1 MSHDGRT
8 PADPPSPR
16 ELGPA
21 PGVEPTEDWMGG
33 LVSDA
38 TPATAAMAGPDFDA
52 IIAQH
57 GRRLYHLAYRL
68 TSDRAAAEDLS
79 QETLMRGYRAI
90 RDFRGEA
97 DFYTY
102 LYRILLNLWKNQL
115 RARRRWKMVPL
126 GGGTRGEERET
137 ADREPADPA
146 AGPHERLVGRE
157 QGETLRR
164 ALSDLDPDFRVV
176 LVLRVAE
183 GLEYEEIAAALGLP
197 IGTVRSRLARA
208 RSRIRELMQRR
219 GAAGR

>member
-1 MSHDGRT
+1 MSDDGRT
-8 PADPPSPR
+8 PADPPPPR
-16 ELGPA
+16 ELTPA

-33 LVSDA
+33 LVSDSS
-38 TPATAAMAGPDFDA
+38 AAVAPPDFDA
-52 IIAQH
+52 IVAQH

-68 TSDRAAAEDLS
+68 TSDRAEAEDLS
-79 QETLMRGYRAI
+79 QEALVRGFRAI
-90 RDFRGEA
+90 REFRGEA

-115 RARRRWKMVPL
+115 RSRRRWKMVSL
-126 GGGTRGEERET
+126 TAGTRGEEGET
-137 ADREPADPA
+137 TDREPVDTA
-146 AGPHERLVGRE
+146 AGPHERLAGRE

-183 GLEYEEIAAALGLP
+183 GLEYAEIAAALNLP

-219 GAAGR
+219 